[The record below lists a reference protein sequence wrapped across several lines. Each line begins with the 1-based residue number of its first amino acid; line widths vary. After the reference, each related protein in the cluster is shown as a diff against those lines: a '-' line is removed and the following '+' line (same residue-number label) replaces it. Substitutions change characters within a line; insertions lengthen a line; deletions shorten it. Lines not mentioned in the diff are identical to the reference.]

1 MFSDYRSVD
10 QKKLDI
16 AIKISNLEEKISSI
30 KHGINSL
37 VGVDGLSLSGG
48 ERQRIAIAR
57 AIYKNPE
64 ILFLDE
70 FTSAIDNKT
79 RSKILGQLFK
89 FFKKK
94 TIVLVTHD
102 LKIAKKC
109 DEIYLISNGFLKK
122 NNFV

>member
-1 MFSDYRSVD
+1 MFSNDRSVD
-10 QKKLDI
+10 QKKLNI
-16 AIKISNLEEKISSI
+16 ALKISNLEEKISSI

-48 ERQRIAIAR
+48 ERQRVAIAR
-57 AIYKNPE
+57 AIYRNPE

-79 RSKILGQLFK
+79 RSKILGHLFK

-94 TIVLVTHD
+94 TIFFVTHD
-102 LKIAKKC
+102 LNVAKKC
-109 DEIYLISNGFLKK
+109 DEIYLISNGFLIKK
-122 NNFV
+122 